1 MRDAG
6 GHPGFGN
13 TCLRVPLS
21 WCFTPTSWPGTR
33 SGHAILTA
41 DTLAM
46 PALVMLTG
54 RLPADTQASGDIGP
68 PDLQADCVVDQ
79 KRQLGVQLVPLQP
92 RPADPLHPDLVA
104 LLREHLKKYP

>member
-1 MRDAG
+1 MANARRWRPSG
-6 GHPGFGN
+6 
-13 TCLRVPLS
+13 LRQHL
-21 WCFTPTSWPGTR
+21 FTSSAELVLYTTSWPGTR

-41 DTLAM
+41 DALAM

-92 RPADPLHPDLVA
+92 RPADPLQH
-104 LLREHLKKYP
+104 LR